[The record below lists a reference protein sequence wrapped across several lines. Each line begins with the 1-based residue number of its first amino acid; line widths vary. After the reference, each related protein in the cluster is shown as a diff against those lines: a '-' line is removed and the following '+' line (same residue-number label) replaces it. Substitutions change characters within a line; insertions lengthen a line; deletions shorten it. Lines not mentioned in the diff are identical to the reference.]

1 MTSKEGKQGIRVS
14 ASSSGPQIAK
24 HDLAQATTIFAL
36 ERSSQPRYW
45 PSFTAQTQ
53 RVLLGGASFSQ
64 PGMSGGR
71 KVLPPTS
78 RTANLSHCYD
88 RSEYERR
95 YPAAT
100 PVETEQERAKE
111 RIGRGEQGREE

>member
-1 MTSKEGKQGIRVS
+1 MTSKEGKQGIRVT
-14 ASSSGPQIAK
+14 AASSGPQIAK
-24 HDLAQATTIFAL
+24 HDRSQAATIGAL